1 MVHIVIKVRNT
12 NSKLNRQS
20 RVISGG
26 NSISKPGLP
35 NAHIMNKKEV
45 TTTTKTRWKGIFK
58 YTNKNITK
66 KFYNQGGRF

>member
-1 MVHIVIKVRNT
+1 M
-12 NSKLNRQS
+12 
-20 RVISGG
+20 ISGG